1 MHITR
6 YLECRPLN
14 NNYICPLLEYE
25 IISRDNVHMFVIP
38 TKFPPPPLK
47 KNSKKQQKQI
57 VWIILYNGNTFFYD
71 FK

>member
-6 YLECRPLN
+6 YIECRPLN

-38 TKFPPPPLK
+38 T
-47 KNSKKQQKQI
+47 NSQKQQKQI
-57 VWIILYNGNTFFYD
+57 VWIILYYGNAFFYD

>member
-38 TKFPPPPLK
+38 TKFPPPLK

-57 VWIILYNGNTFFYD
+57 VWIILYYENAFFYD

>member
-6 YLECRPLN
+6 YIECRPLN

-38 TKFPPPPLK
+38 TNVPPPQK
-47 KNSKKQQKQI
+47 KTPKNNKNK
-57 VWIILYNGNTFFYD
+57 LYG
-71 FK
+71 

>member
-6 YLECRPLN
+6 YIECRPLN

-38 TKFPPPPLK
+38 TKSPPQK
-47 KNSKKQQKQI
+47 KTPKSNKNK
-57 VWIILYNGNTFFYD
+57 LYG
-71 FK
+71 

>member
-6 YLECRPLN
+6 FIECRPLN

-38 TKFPPPPLK
+38 TKSPPLPLK

-57 VWIILYNGNTFFYD
+57 VWIILYNGNAFFYD

>member
-6 YLECRPLN
+6 FIECRPLN

-38 TKFPPPPLK
+38 TKSPPPLK
-47 KNSKKQQKQI
+47 KKTPKNNKNK
-57 VWIILYNGNTFFYD
+57 LYG
-71 FK
+71 

>member
-6 YLECRPLN
+6 YIECRPLN

-25 IISRDNVHMFVIP
+25 IISRDNVHIFVIP
-38 TKFPPPPLK
+38 TKPPPPK

-57 VWIILYNGNTFFYD
+57 VWIILYYGNTFFYD

>member
-6 YLECRPLN
+6 YIECRPLN

-25 IISRDNVHMFVIP
+25 IISRANVHMFVIP
-38 TKFPPPPLK
+38 TKSPPPK
-47 KNSKKQQKQI
+47 KNSQKQQKQI
-57 VWIILYNGNTFFYD
+57 VWIILYYGNAFFYD

>member
-6 YLECRPLN
+6 YIECRPLN

-38 TKFPPPPLK
+38 TKFQK
-47 KNSKKQQKQI
+47 KNTPKKTTQNCI
-57 VWIILYNGNTFFYD
+57 DNIILR
-71 FK
+71 KRVLL

>member
-6 YLECRPLN
+6 FIECRPLN

-38 TKFPPPPLK
+38 TKSPPQK
-47 KNSKKQQKQI
+47 KNSQKQQKQI
-57 VWIILYNGNTFFYD
+57 VWIILYYGNAFFYD